1 VDDVGVVVDEVGVED
16 VVVDEVE
23 VVVEDVV
30 VDEVEVVVEEV
41 VVEEV
46 VVEEVV
52 VDEVVVVDGATTA
65 SVKAWVAL
73 PASFVAFK
81 ANLIV
86 PGFWGEP
93 TSTGTPL
100 LVLIC
105 RGEGKWGHCEQACP
119 LQGPTMLILA
129 VGMPLAITGNSK
141 SVRTCTLT
149 EAGLS
154 KVGFFGATTRPSTS
168 EHRPAA
174 FDSARCK

>member
-1 VDDVGVVVDEVGVED
+1 VAAAGVVVDEVGVDD

-46 VVEEVV
+46 VV
-52 VDEVVVVDGATTA
+52 VDGATTT
-65 SVKAWVAL
+65 SVRACVAL

-86 PGFWGEP
+86 PGFWEEP

-100 LVLIC
+100 LVL
-105 RGEGKWGHCEQACP
+105 
-119 LQGPTMLILA
+119 T
-129 VGMPLAITGNSK
+129 
-141 SVRTCTLT
+141 
-149 EAGLS
+149 
-154 KVGFFGATTRPSTS
+154 
-168 EHRPAA
+168 
-174 FDSARCK
+174 